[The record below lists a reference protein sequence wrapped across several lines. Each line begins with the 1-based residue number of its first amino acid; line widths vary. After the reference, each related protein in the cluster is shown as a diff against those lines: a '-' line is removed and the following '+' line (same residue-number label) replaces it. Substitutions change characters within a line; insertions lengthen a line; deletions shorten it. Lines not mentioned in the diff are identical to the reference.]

1 MQTVRNTLIVA
12 ALSVASTSSITLA
25 GGPDFD
31 LSPFVGPGSQIAINA
46 FQDDLQLE
54 VDNVRVFAYE
64 FGEEIGQPFFLPDP
78 GFHPLPGSGFASG
91 SLVGFELTAP
101 LSFWNGV
108 GSASFGA
115 LPNLESISL
124 GFGANVVVSGGASVP
139 TPAGYAFGLIDLDG
153 EFDDHLETFLLGA
166 GGTTSAPG
174 TPTAGIYLL
183 SLRVTSSTPGVLA
196 SDTAYLLFA
205 NPSFDGQFEEQ
216 LDQARLFVRDTFAP
230 GTNLAVVPEPAA
242 LSGLIVLAG
251 FAASR
256 SALRRRVG
264 RHVGSRI

>member
-1 MQTVRNTLIVA
+1 MQIVRNTLIVA

-31 LSPFVGPGSQIAINA
+31 LSPFVGPGNQIALNA
-46 FQDDLQLE
+46 YQDDLQLE
-54 VDNVRVFAYE
+54 VENVRVFAYE

-78 GFHPLPGSGFASG
+78 GFHPLRGSGFTTD
-91 SLVGFELTAP
+91 SLVGFQLTAP

-108 GSASFGA
+108 GSVGPASFGA

-124 GFGANVVVSGGASVP
+124 GFGPGLVVVSGATVP
-139 TPAGYAFGLIDLDG
+139 SPAGYNFGVIDAFG
-153 EFDDHLETFLLGA
+153 EFDDHLETYLLGA
-166 GGTTSAPG
+166 GGTTLAPG
-174 TPTAGIYLL
+174 APTAGIYLL

-196 SDTAYLLFA
+196 SETAYLLFA
-205 NPSFDGQFEEQ
+205 NGEFEEQ
-216 LDQARLFVRDTFAP
+216 LDEAKLFVRDTFAP

-242 LSGLIVLAG
+242 LSGVLLLAA

-256 SALRRRVG
+256 SALRGRVG
-264 RHVGSRI
+264 KRVGSRI